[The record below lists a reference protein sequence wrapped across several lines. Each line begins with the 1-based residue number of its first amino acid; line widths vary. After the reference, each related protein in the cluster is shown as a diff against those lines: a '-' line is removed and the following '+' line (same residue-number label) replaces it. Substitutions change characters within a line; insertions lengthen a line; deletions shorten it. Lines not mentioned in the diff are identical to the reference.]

1 MPVIGAKRM
10 WREQL
15 DYFWDGQDR
24 LTIGRLNL
32 PPGSDLPHL
41 TIVSGS
47 DEFFRDN
54 ARLVDVI
61 DMSRWSTDILVV
73 VLSEGHRFLRL
84 TSGDGKT
91 VTIRLVA
98 EGALPALPEIQLLMA
113 REEKHE
119 GDGNI
124 LLELI
129 SVENRG
135 DGIGAIRQQISQ
147 RSPALLWA
155 ISQSYVSERFE
166 ENDWLLWLVPATR
179 VYPSAQARI
188 TILPQPLDLRASAD
202 MRQAPFSIM
211 QHWLNENGAPRA
223 IIQIRLPQT
232 LEDNSQLLR
241 RVYACIAMRQRQRL
255 DIWNQLQKLN
265 GAPQIDPLN
274 LTDLRT
280 ATGRLDECPDA
291 VGSDTSVSVVN
302 LLRLILD
309 PEKYAAHGIAVR
321 RLAASKANLKNC
333 EIIEVDFFAAA
344 LGDDV
349 GLVYLTAMLGDLLVT
364 PIDPGGLEKLRLLRF
379 SSDGLQPLRARED
392 DPLVDEIISQATQLS
407 QTTSLHLQLRKCQE
421 RFTALLKKSLA
432 EISTLSL
439 FDQLGTWEGLD
450 PLIQLSYGRL
460 LRRIAPMKRQRL
472 YALGGY
478 LAYAADPGLVTAVAT
493 SGAFG
498 EIESSKPLSELS
510 ESGSLL
516 QRYLAACNAR
526 GMSVGTMTLR
536 QQARALIALKQ
547 DENLLALREAR
558 ISLPDEIEELPS
570 LSKAAHKL
578 NDRTLLRRAL
588 NFFEQSDDKKSVAE
602 IIDYLAGYEQGLWL
616 PPDRAEALENLLNY
630 EALIEIP
637 AINS

>member
-1 MPVIGAKRM
+1 MQVIGAKRM

-15 DYFWDGQDR
+15 DYFWDGRDR
-24 LTIGRLNL
+24 LTIGRQNL
-32 PPGSDLPHL
+32 PPGSVLPHL
-41 TIVSGS
+41 TIVSAS
-47 DEFFRDN
+47 DESLRDN
-54 ARLVDVI
+54 ATLVDVI
-61 DMSRWSTDILVV
+61 DVSRWSADILVV

-98 EGALPALPEIQLLMA
+98 ESDFPAQPEIQLLMA

-119 GDGNI
+119 GDRHI
-124 LLELI
+124 LLELK

-135 DGIGAIRQQISQ
+135 DGVNAIRQQIAQQS
-147 RSPALLWA
+147 STLLWA
-155 ISQSYVSERFE
+155 ISQSYVCERFE
-166 ENDWLLWLVPATR
+166 ANDWLLWLGPATR
-179 VYPSAQARI
+179 VYPSPQTRI

-241 RVYACIAMRQRQRL
+241 RVYAFIAMRQRQRL

-291 VGSDTSVSVVN
+291 VGSDTSVSLVN
-302 LLRLILD
+302 LLRLIVD
-309 PEKYAAHGIAVR
+309 PEKYAGHGVAVR
-321 RLAASKANLKNC
+321 RLAASKGNRKNG

-349 GLVYLTAMLGDLLVT
+349 GLVYPTAMLGDLLVT
-364 PIDPGGLEKLRLLRF
+364 PIDPGGPEKLRLLRF
-379 SSDGLQPLRARED
+379 SSDGLHPLRAKED
-392 DPLVDEIISQATQLS
+392 DPLVGEIINQATRLS
-407 QTTSLHLQLRKCQE
+407 QTASLHSQLRKCRE
-421 RFTALLKKSLA
+421 RFTALLNKSLA
-432 EISTLSL
+432 EISILPL
-439 FDQLGTWEGLD
+439 FDELGSWEGLD
-450 PLIQLSYGRL
+450 PLIQLSYARL

-493 SGAFG
+493 SGTFS
-498 EIESSKPLSELS
+498 ETESPKPLSELS

-516 QRYLAACNAR
+516 QRYLAACDAR
-526 GMSVGTMTLR
+526 GMSADTMTLR
-536 QQARALIALKQ
+536 QQARALLALKQ
-547 DENLLALREAR
+547 DEGLLALRQAR
-558 ISLPDEIEELPS
+558 ISLPDEIEGLSS
-570 LSKAAHKL
+570 LSRVAHKL
-578 NDRTLLRRAL
+578 NDRVLLRRAL
-588 NFFEQSDDKKSVAE
+588 NFFEQRDDKKSVAE
-602 IIDYLAGYEQGLWL
+602 ILDYLSGYEQGLWL

-630 EALIEIP
+630 NALFDVP
-637 AINS
+637 RY